1 MYSNRAVAS
10 LHMKTSSPCA
20 TTVTLQLANLKC
32 AMNNRPSKLSASM
45 HRRRGSAQGGFVLVI
60 ALVVLAAMT
69 LAAAA
74 MVRSVDTS
82 TLLARNI
89 SFKRDALNRN
99 DVALEVAINEFRT
112 GGAFA
117 GGGGTTADRADENF
131 SAVML
136 PTDTDGVPLVMK
148 GNTTV
153 NFGSAPTWTKGK
165 VSGSVPGSL
174 ELQMQPVYLIE
185 RMCTVSGPALV
196 ETCIVNGRAQAGGTQ
211 PNDKPG
217 QLFPPMYRITARVTG
232 PRNTVSFVQA
242 IFSLQ
247 NT

>member
-1 MYSNRAVAS
+1 
-10 LHMKTSSPCA
+10 
-20 TTVTLQLANLKC
+20 
-32 AMNNRPSKLSASM
+32 MNNHLKKSLAS
-45 HRRRGSAQGGFVLVI
+45 SLALPAVAQGGFVLII
-60 ALVVLAAMT
+60 ALIVLAAMT

-74 MVRSVDTS
+74 MVRTVDTS

-89 SFKRDALNRN
+89 SFKRDAVNRN
-99 DVALEVAINEFRT
+99 DFALEAAIDQFRA
-112 GGAFA
+112 GGALRDGA
-117 GGGGTTADRADENF
+117 NTLDAIANQNY

-136 PTDTDGVPLVMK
+136 PTDTDGVPLALK
-148 GNTTV
+148 NASTSSPYALPANTGLTPPYP
-153 NFGSAPTWTKGK
+153 GGTLGLAGPGKIPT
-165 VSGSVPGSL
+165 SL
-174 ELQMQPVYLIE
+174 ELGMFPIYLIE
-185 RMCTVSGPALV
+185 RMCTTRGIAAA

-232 PRNTVSFVQA
+232 PRNTVSYVQA

>member
-1 MYSNRAVAS
+1 M
-10 LHMKTSSPCA
+10 LI
-20 TTVTLQLANLKC
+20 
-32 AMNNRPSKLSASM
+32 
-45 HRRRGSAQGGFVLVI
+45 I
-60 ALVVLAAMT
+60 ALIVLAAMT

-74 MVRSVDTS
+74 MVRTVDTS

-99 DVALEVAINEFRT
+99 DIALEAAINQFRT
-112 GGAFA
+112 GGAFP
-117 GGGGTTADRADENF
+117 GGSGTLNDNAAQNF

-136 PTDTDGVPLVMK
+136 ATDTDGVPLVLK
-148 GNTTV
+148 ANISSATFTG
-153 NFGSAPTWTKGK
+153 GSK
-165 VSGSVPGSL
+165 GSVDVTSIANTFDLG
-174 ELQMQPVYLIE
+174 MTPVYLIE
-185 RMCTVSGPALV
+185 RMCVSSVVALPENCV
-196 ETCIVNGRAQAGGTQ
+196 VNGRAQAGGTQ

-232 PRNTVSFVQA
+232 PRNTVSYVQA

>member
-1 MYSNRAVAS
+1 MNIRPTTFSRSRHVPNVAR
-10 LHMKTSSPCA
+10 
-20 TTVTLQLANLKC
+20 QN
-32 AMNNRPSKLSASM
+32 
-45 HRRRGSAQGGFVLVI
+45 GFVLII
-60 ALVVLAAMT
+60 ALIVLAAMT

-74 MVRSVDTS
+74 MVRTVDTS

-99 DVALEVAINEFRT
+99 DVALETAINAFRS
-112 GGAFA
+112 GVA
-117 GGGGTTADRADENF
+117 GMGGTADIANQNY
-131 SAVML
+131 SAIML
-136 PTDTDGVPLVMK
+136 PTDADGVPTVMRTS
-148 GNTTV
+148 G
-153 NFGSAPTWTKGK
+153 FAGTWTLADA
-165 VSGSVPGSL
+165 VPPSIAAAFDLG
-174 ELQMQPVYLIE
+174 MNPIYLIE
-185 RMCTVSGPALV
+185 RMCRTTAAALP
-196 ETCIVNGRAQAGGTQ
+196 ENCIVNGRAQAGGTQ

>member
-1 MYSNRAVAS
+1 MNIRLKKS
-10 LHMKTSSPCA
+10 LAAPFTK
-20 TTVTLQLANLKC
+20 LA
-32 AMNNRPSKLSASM
+32 A
-45 HRRRGSAQGGFVLVI
+45 AQGGFVLII
-60 ALVVLAAMT
+60 ALIVLAAMT

-74 MVRSVDTS
+74 MVRTVDTS

-89 SFKRDALNRN
+89 SFKRDAVNRN
-99 DVALEVAINEFRT
+99 DFALEAAINQFR
-112 GGAFA
+112 A
-117 GGGGTTADRADENF
+117 GGVLRDGSNTLDAISNQNY

-136 PTDTDGVPLVMK
+136 PTDTDGVPLVFK
-148 GNTTV
+148 NASTSSPYAIPGNTALTPAYP
-153 NFGSAPTWTKGK
+153 GGTLGLAAPSKIP
-165 VSGSVPGSL
+165 SVLVL
-174 ELQMQPVYLIE
+174 EMYPIYLIE
-185 RMCTVSGPALV
+185 RMCTTRGIAAA

-232 PRNTVSFVQA
+232 PRNTVSYVQA

>member
-1 MYSNRAVAS
+1 MW
-10 LHMKTSSPCA
+10 P
-20 TTVTLQLANLKC
+20 
-32 AMNNRPSKLSASM
+32 MNNRLKKSLAATRNQPAA
-45 HRRRGSAQGGFVLVI
+45 AQGGFVLII
-60 ALVVLAAMT
+60 ALIVLAAMT

-74 MVRSVDTS
+74 MVRTVDTS

-89 SFKRDALNRN
+89 SFKRDAVNRN
-99 DVALEVAINEFRT
+99 DFALEAAINQFRA
-112 GGAFA
+112 GGALRDGA
-117 GGGGTTADRADENF
+117 NTLDAIATQNY

-136 PTDTDGVPLVMK
+136 PTDADGVPLALK
-148 GNTTV
+148 NADTSS
-153 NFGSAPTWTKGK
+153 NFYLPANSSLTPPYPGGTLGIAAPSKIPAGL
-165 VSGSVPGSL
+165 VL
-174 ELQMQPVYLIE
+174 EMYPIYLIE
-185 RMCTVSGPALV
+185 RMCTTRGIAAA

-232 PRNTVSFVQA
+232 PRNTVSYVQA